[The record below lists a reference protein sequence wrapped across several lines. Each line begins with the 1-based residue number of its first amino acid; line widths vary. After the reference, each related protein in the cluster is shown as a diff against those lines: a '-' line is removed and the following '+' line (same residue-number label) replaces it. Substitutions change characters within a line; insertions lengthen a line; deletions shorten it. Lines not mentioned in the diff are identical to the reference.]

1 MRVFPFSLV
10 SIEIQ
15 GNKFDDP
22 DRIFISMERTF
33 ESAST
38 LKEDIR
44 ELIPEFYTLPEMFLN
59 KNNLNLTQNKL
70 DSEGKA
76 IIVNDVELPLWCNNL
91 SFNFISELRKNLE
104 KNDLKINK
112 WIDLIFG
119 YLQRGEKAEENHN
132 IFMAQS
138 YENIVKIDK
147 IIDEDER
154 NSLMRLVE
162 VGMTPKQI
170 FRKETAQKNERNQR
184 NWKYIYESKKL
195 FVFSIIIPKYDDLV
209 KKLNENKS
217 INKENKEFI
226 YPKIIKLKCIDSK
239 ELLLINEYNNI
250 IRFKYKSNLDK
261 HIIENKEMFQV
272 QNISSEYSPSYTI
285 SFKDTPIVLYNNN
298 KYMIKAG
305 FWDGRIEMNS
315 LVLDQ
320 KEKTYAKKN
329 YYVKEGPVLLMEIT
343 KDEKIL
349 ICGTKT
355 GCLICFSIEK
365 FSLNL
370 IKKLYSHSDEIT
382 SININD
388 NLNMFATSSL
398 DGYINLHILPNF
410 ELVRSIKICNTN
422 INSYNEN
429 DSEFYYANN
438 VFLSSSPVACVT
450 VFISS
455 KRLFRSFTINGEFIE
470 EIQETNN
477 LNYIKCPIIF
487 NDLDFQDYIIYGT
500 DDGTIKIRK
509 FPHLELI
516 NSVCPKE
523 GNEIISMDI
532 SKDNKYCYIWLDNN
546 EIFVIK
552 DLYVDSEK
560 DKKRISKIDKEME
573 QVKEYSD

>member
-1 MRVFPFSLV
+1 
-10 SIEIQ
+10 
-15 GNKFDDP
+15 
-22 DRIFISMERTF
+22 
-33 ESAST
+33 
-38 LKEDIR
+38 
-44 ELIPEFYTLPEMFLN
+44 
-59 KNNLNLTQNKL
+59 
-70 DSEGKA
+70 
-76 IIVNDVELPLWCNNL
+76 
-91 SFNFISELRKNLE
+91 
-104 KNDLKINK
+104 
-112 WIDLIFG
+112 
-119 YLQRGEKAEENHN
+119 
-132 IFMAQS
+132 
-138 YENIVKIDK
+138 
-147 IIDEDER
+147 
-154 NSLMRLVE
+154 
-162 VGMTPKQI
+162 
-170 FRKETAQKNERNQR
+170 
-184 NWKYIYESKKL
+184 
-195 FVFSIIIPKYDDLV
+195 VFSIIIPKYDDLV

-250 IRFKYKSNLDK
+250 IKFKYKSNLDK

-285 SFKDTPIVLYNNN
+285 SSKDSPIVLYNNN

-450 VFISS
+450 AFISS

-516 NSVCPKE
+516 NSICPKE

-532 SKDNKYCYIWLDNN
+532 SKDNKYCYIWLNNN

-573 QVKEYSD
+573 HVNEDSD